1 LIPESFDEII
11 LKIKKPVEFAS
22 KNSFANITA
31 LRDLE
36 STVNTQIDSAL
47 SFLALQPLA
56 PSTSLRTGL
65 SLQSKQILVEI
76 KENFKGFDSLNL
88 PEKKE
93 RLKTAQN
100 LLNKIAECG
109 MQNVELKAKEDSELR
124 TLHSAL
130 FNSIQ
135 FVKGV
140 GEKRKKLLSK
150 LNIHTV
156 EDALYFVPM
165 RYEDRSQMKKISEIL
180 NPPPPPFNKGGQR
193 GIIETIAGTV
203 LSKGVTKTKWG
214 KRLFEVAVKDETGLL
229 RGKWFKFNERYMN
242 RRFSIGQRIIMS
254 GEVQF
259 NPYHGGME
267 IIHPDI
273 ELLDSEKEDLL
284 HVGRIV
290 PIYHSTE
297 GIHQKTLRS
306 ILKEVVDNYADFITD
321 FLPDSIIKDNQLIQ
335 LKDAIKNIHFP
346 EKGTSIEKLNSYSTD
361 YHKRL
366 IFDEFFLLE
375 LGLAIR
381 KKEWQEEK
389 KGISFSVDGKLTDR
403 LRSILHFK
411 LTQAQERVINEIK
424 NDLAKP
430 EPMNRLLQ
438 GDVGSGKTIVALYTM
453 VIVVENGYQT
463 AIMAPTEILAEQHF
477 LNIHGLTE
485 QLGLKTVLLT
495 SSVKGKDREEILTK
509 LANGEVNIIVGTHA
523 LIQEGVRFKN
533 LGFAIIDEQHRFGVM
548 QRGILKKKGYSPD
561 ILIMTATPIP
571 RTLSM
576 TVYGDLELSVIDEMP
591 PGRRPIKT
599 LLFYESRI
607 KEAYALID
615 SEVKGGRQAYIVYP
629 LVEESEKMDLK
640 AATEMVEHFRKD
652 VFPHLKIGLLHGR
665 MKSDEKE
672 DIMRKFKNRD
682 IDILVSTTVIEVG
695 VDIPNASVMVV
706 EHAERFGLSQ
716 LHQLR
721 GRVGRGEYQ
730 SYCILIAYYPLSQ
743 EAKMRLNVMRESID
757 GFYIAEKDLEI
768 RGPGEFLGTRQSGLP
783 ELKIANII
791 RDHKLLET
799 ARSEAFKLINIDSSL
814 SLSEHQFLKDSL
826 KKRWQKKLE
835 LGMIG

>member
-1 LIPESFDEII
+1 MIPESFDEII

-165 RYEDRSQMKKISEIL
+165 RYEDRSRMKKISEIRPVPVGL
-180 NPPPPPFNKGGQR
+180 KQGTGG
-193 GIIETIAGTV
+193 GIETIAGTV
-203 LSKGVTKTKWG
+203 LSRGVIKTKWG
-214 KRLFEVAVKDETGLL
+214 KRLFEVAIRDETGLL

-297 GIHQKTLRS
+297 GIHQKTLR
-306 ILKEVVDNYADFITD
+306 
-321 FLPDSIIKDNQLIQ
+321 
-335 LKDAIKNIHFP
+335 
-346 EKGTSIEKLNSYSTD
+346 
-361 YHKRL
+361 
-366 IFDEFFLLE
+366 
-375 LGLAIR
+375 
-381 KKEWQEEK
+381 
-389 KGISFSVDGKLTDR
+389 
-403 LRSILHFK
+403 
-411 LTQAQERVINEIK
+411 
-424 NDLAKP
+424 
-430 EPMNRLLQ
+430 
-438 GDVGSGKTIVALYTM
+438 
-453 VIVVENGYQT
+453 
-463 AIMAPTEILAEQHF
+463 
-477 LNIHGLTE
+477 
-485 QLGLKTVLLT
+485 
-495 SSVKGKDREEILTK
+495 
-509 LANGEVNIIVGTHA
+509 
-523 LIQEGVRFKN
+523 
-533 LGFAIIDEQHRFGVM
+533 
-548 QRGILKKKGYSPD
+548 
-561 ILIMTATPIP
+561 
-571 RTLSM
+571 
-576 TVYGDLELSVIDEMP
+576 
-591 PGRRPIKT
+591 
-599 LLFYESRI
+599 
-607 KEAYALID
+607 
-615 SEVKGGRQAYIVYP
+615 
-629 LVEESEKMDLK
+629 
-640 AATEMVEHFRKD
+640 
-652 VFPHLKIGLLHGR
+652 
-665 MKSDEKE
+665 
-672 DIMRKFKNRD
+672 
-682 IDILVSTTVIEVG
+682 
-695 VDIPNASVMVV
+695 
-706 EHAERFGLSQ
+706 
-716 LHQLR
+716 
-721 GRVGRGEYQ
+721 
-730 SYCILIAYYPLSQ
+730 
-743 EAKMRLNVMRESID
+743 
-757 GFYIAEKDLEI
+757 
-768 RGPGEFLGTRQSGLP
+768 
-783 ELKIANII
+783 
-791 RDHKLLET
+791 
-799 ARSEAFKLINIDSSL
+799 
-814 SLSEHQFLKDSL
+814 
-826 KKRWQKKLE
+826 
-835 LGMIG
+835 

>member
-1 LIPESFDEII
+1 MIPESFDEII

-56 PSTSLRTGL
+56 PSTSLRAGL

-76 KENFKGFDSLNL
+76 KENFKGFDSLSL
-88 PEKKE
+88 SEKKE
-93 RLKTAQN
+93 RLNTAKVLIEKLYKEESRGQGVKGSSETQYN
-100 LLNKIAECG
+100 PLNP
-109 MQNVELKAKEDSELR
+109 R
-124 TLHSAL
+124 TLEPLNPSFL
-130 FNSIQ
+130 SNSIQ

-156 EDALYFVPM
+156 EDALYFTPM
-165 RYEDRSQMKKISEIL
+165 RYEDRSQMKKISEIRT
-180 NPPPPPFNKGGQR
+180 GG
-193 GIIETIAGTV
+193 GIETIAGTV
-203 LSKGVTKTKWG
+203 LSKGVTKIKWG

-242 RRFSIGQRIIMS
+242 KRFSIGQRIIMS

-273 ELLDSEKEDLL
+273 EILDSEKEDLL

-297 GIHQKTLRS
+297 GIYQKTLRS
-306 ILKEVVDNYADFITD
+306 ILKEVVDNYADSITD

-682 IDILVSTTVIEVG
+682 IDILVSTTIIEVG

-730 SYCILIAYYPLSQ
+730 SYCILIAYYTLSQ

-814 SLSEHQFLKDSL
+814 SLSEHQSLKDSL

-835 LGMIG
+835 LGTIG